1 MNGYGNFQ
9 LLLSVMKPIAER
21 TEDFALRII
30 NACIWLESRLVE
42 QKSFTLIELNKQLL
56 RSGTSIG
63 ANCQES
69 ISAQSD
75 KDYIHKLEIALK
87 EARETIYWLKLLVKS
102 KIVPSNKFANLIQEC
117 DEIISILVA
126 SIRTIKSKK
135 KI

>member
-1 MNGYGNFQ
+1 
-9 LLLSVMKPIAER
+9 MKTIAER

-69 ISAQSD
+69 RTAQSD

-87 EARETIYWLKLLVKS
+87 EARETIYWLKLLVNS
-102 KIVPSNKFANLIQEC
+102 KIVSSHKFASLIQEC
-117 DEIISILVA
+117 KEIISILVA
-126 SIRTIKSKK
+126 SIKTIKSKK
-135 KI
+135 